1 MQQNEQKINLSVT
14 IEELNVI
21 FAGLEEVPHK
31 YSRKVID
38 SLSQQAQSQVK
49 QSQSQ
54 GQINQPPLAGITQKI
69 N

>member
-14 IEELNVI
+14 IDELNII
-21 FAGLEEVPHK
+21 FGGLEEVPHK
-31 YSRKVID
+31 FSRKVID
-38 SLSQQAQSQVK
+38 NLSQQAQAQVK
-49 QSQSQ
+49 QSQPQ

>member
-1 MQQNEQKINLSVT
+1 
-14 IEELNVI
+14 
-21 FAGLEEVPHK
+21 
-31 YSRKVID
+31 
-38 SLSQQAQSQVK
+38 LSQQAQSQVK

>member
-14 IEELNVI
+14 LDELNII
-21 FAGLEEVPHK
+21 FGGLEEVPHK
-31 YSRKVID
+31 FSRKVID
-38 SLSQQAQSQVK
+38 SLSQQAQSQL
-49 QSQSQ
+49 QQGQPQ